1 MIRLFVGLTLPGDVR
16 AHLLTARLGIRGA
29 RWQRDDQLH
38 LTLKFIGEVSETAA
52 HDIDAALAAI
62 DMPRF
67 ALAASGV
74 GIFGDLSMPRLLWA
88 GVAPKSEVTRLHD
101 KVGAALLPLG
111 LPLGLALDGRKFM
124 PHITLARLSSG
135 RQAAS
140 GVAQFLESFDGLASR
155 AFAVETFVLFSSH
168 PGHDGAIY
176 RPEAVYALR

>member
-1 MIRLFVGLTLPGDVR
+1 MIRLFVGLTLPADVR
-16 AHLLTARLGIRGA
+16 THLLMARLGIRGA

-38 LTLKFIGEVSETAA
+38 LTLKFIGEVSETTA

-67 ALAASGV
+67 VLAASGV
-74 GIFGDLSMPRLLWA
+74 GVFGDLAAPRLLWA
-88 GVAPKSEVTRLHD
+88 GVAPKAEVTRLHD

-111 LPLGLALDGRKFM
+111 LALEGRKFM

-168 PGHDGAIY
+168 PGHDGSVY